1 LPQDNNVRPGV
12 SYPAV
17 EAVLEG
23 KYRKELMR
31 NRMAVLFEAEATN
44 SISWDISTGLA
55 QLYALRFNYRN
66 ISEEDKVVNMKIVA
80 ADGTVL
86 KEDKLTF
93 PVNERGWKLIST
105 TTGSF
110 INAGHYRIIISSPD
124 MDGLCFEGLD
134 VQ

>member
-1 LPQDNNVRPGV
+1 V

-17 EAVLEG
+17 EAVVEG
-23 KYRKELMR
+23 NYRKEQMN
-31 NRMAVLFEAEATN
+31 NRMAVIFEAASTN
-44 SISWDISTGLA
+44 SISWDITTGLA

-66 ISEEDKVVNMKIVA
+66 ISGRDMLVDMKIIA

-93 PVNERGWKLIST
+93 PINERGWKLIST

-110 INAGHYRIIISSPD
+110 INAGHYRIVLSSPD
-124 MDGLCFEGLD
+124 MDGLCFERLD